1 MIRIARQPKW
11 IALLLFALVLAAVF
25 AWLGKWQVER
35 AVIDSQTASAPTEV
49 PKALTEL
56 AQPGGPI
63 PIIAGGHLT
72 SVSGAFDPDGFV
84 VLTGRLNHD
93 QAGYWL
99 VGRLLVTNSGV
110 NGNSVASPGPESV
123 SLPVALGWAP
133 TKQAF
138 DTALA
143 SEKAKASA
151 GATAGVSAS
160 AWKTIELSGRLMPT
174 EAPIVPLPA
183 SDPFEVST
191 LSVASLVNEWPNYS
205 GTAFGAYLISDNAPD
220 GLTTIESAPPE
231 NSTNLNWLNIF
242 YAIEWT
248 VFAGFAVYFWY
259 RLVRDAYEREE
270 EEKLLLTG

>member
-11 IALLLFALVLAAVF
+11 IALLLFALVLAALF

-49 PKALTEL
+49 SKPLTVL
-56 AQPGGPI
+56 AKPGGPI
-63 PIIAGGHLT
+63 PIVAGGHIT

-84 VLTGRLNHD
+84 VLTGRLNEGE
-93 QAGYWL
+93 AGYWL
-99 VGRLLVTNSGV
+99 VGRLFVVDSGA
-110 NGNSVASPGPESV
+110 NGDSVSRPGPDSV

-133 TKQAF
+133 TRASL

-143 SEKAKASA
+143 TAQADAVANA
-151 GATAGVSAS
+151 GALLSF
-160 AWKTIELSGRLMPT
+160 SGRLMPT
-174 EAPIVPLPA
+174 EAPQVPDPA
-183 SDPFEVST
+183 GDPFATAT

-205 GTAFGAYLISDNAPD
+205 GISFGAYLISDDAPD
-220 GLTTIESAPPE
+220 GLIAIESAPPE
-231 NSTNLNWLNIF
+231 NSTTLNWLNIF
-242 YAIEWT
+242 YAVEWV

-270 EEKLLLTG
+270 EEKALSL